1 MIMDRQSNDRTANED
16 DDALE
21 LFVRSS
27 PRDLK
32 PGDLDLVAG
41 GGGTCIVPWG

>member
-1 MIMDRQSNDRTANED
+1 MVMDRQSNDTAAKVD
-16 DDALE
+16 DEALE

-27 PRDLK
+27 PRDLTL
-32 PGDLDLVAG
+32 GDLDLVAG